1 MPASLADALFRLR
14 KLSKKP
20 ARFIALSPV
29 LMAMQG
35 RTNAVRVVI
44 AVDHSPVFATAL
56 PVDAHRDRMFGSAAP
71 R

>member
-1 MPASLADALFRLR
+1 MPASPADARFHLR
-14 KLSKKP
+14 KLSKRP

-29 LMAMQG
+29 LMAMPG

-44 AVDHSPVFATAL
+44 AVDHSIIFATPL
-56 PVDAHRDRMFGSAAP
+56 SVDVDRVQPDGSSGS